1 MTWIISIVILFS
13 TCYCCSALFDRY
25 KFRKI
30 IIDNGG
36 IRIIYKALLS
46 GLLDYTS
53 SRIVKEKKDFISIRG
68 RYFLFP
74 DNIVCGSWDISIQLT
89 FKGTI
94 IKCKTKLTLN
104 KGVKEKRAWICPHN
118 IDQGKILSIIKQQI
132 DKWDVYGIIK

>member
-1 MTWIISIVILFS
+1 MDYFNSNTLFHS
-13 TCYCCSALFDRY
+13 TCYCCSVLFDRY

-36 IRIIYKALLS
+36 IRIIYNALLS

-74 DNIVCGSWDISIQLT
+74 DIYFQTISCVALGI
-89 FKGTI
+89 F
-94 IKCKTKLTLN
+94 
-104 KGVKEKRAWICPHN
+104 
-118 IDQGKILSIIKQQI
+118 LSN
-132 DKWDVYGIIK
+132 